1 MGRFACIMTDKD
13 EERQRHLAI
22 ALAEAHLVVLACQE
36 QVAQR
41 AAQLAQARAAMEKAK
56 HRLIEAKKLQDW
68 IASTRLL
75 WDKGDDP

>member
-1 MGRFACIMTDKD
+1 MTDED

-22 ALAEAHLVVLACQE
+22 ALAE
-36 QVAQR
+36 
-41 AAQLAQARAAMEKAK
+41 ARAAMEKAK